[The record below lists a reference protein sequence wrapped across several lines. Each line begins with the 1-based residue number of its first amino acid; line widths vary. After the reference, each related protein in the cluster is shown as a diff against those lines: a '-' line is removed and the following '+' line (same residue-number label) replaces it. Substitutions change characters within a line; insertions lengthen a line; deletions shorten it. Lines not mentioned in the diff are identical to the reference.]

1 MHEYC
6 MGLQKYSPTLGFT
19 RRQETFKKVYANSF
33 EEALVKWSKLTGE
46 KILGWDLHL
55 LYTTDFNAYFQ
66 IIQERIRIDL
76 LTALNLLIDENENG
90 KQFDNEV

>member
-1 MHEYC
+1 MNDIKEHVTFYRSDIMHEYC
-6 MGLQKYSPTLGFT
+6 MGLQKYSPTLGIT
-19 RRQETFKKVYANSF
+19 RKQETFKKVYANSF

-66 IIQERIRIDL
+66 IIQERIMRF
-76 LTALNLLIDENENG
+76 E
-90 KQFDNEV
+90 